1 MVKTRKRKHIALK
14 IFLAMAAVLLIGSAV
29 LVSYIRK
36 NFETEADLSLFE
48 RTLNDSTT
56 RLYYY
61 NEGFDRAYDEVDLV
75 EFSETLQGEKKI
87 RYYPLSEIPENLQ
100 NALVAIEDK
109 RFWKHEGVDVYRTA
123 AAAANYLLN
132 FDSRFGGSTI
142 TQQVVKNATGN
153 NEVSVSRKIQEMLYA
168 LDIERKL
175 SKEEILE
182 IYLNLIHL
190 SRNCYGVG
198 AASRVY
204 YSKEPNQLTL
214 AECAGL
220 AAITNSPTYYDPI
233 RNPEHNRERA
243 FLVLGEMYKQ
253 GYIEALDFL
262 EAVAHPAIL
271 NVCQEELEQR
281 VNSWYA
287 DMVVEDVIA
296 DLCEKYGYSQAVAS
310 DMVYNGGLRI
320 VTAMNPYVQGVLEGY
335 YADVSHFGK
344 QNGKR
349 AQSGMIVI
357 DPYSGDILGVVGCV
371 GEKVGNR
378 IQSYAT
384 DAKRPS
390 GSTIKPLSVYAPALE
405 RGLVTYASVYD
416 DVPVK
421 FVMNKKGTKLTGW
434 PQNANLVYNGLV
446 NVNYALKNSLNTVA
460 LRVLDDVGIE
470 NSFDFLKNTLGIE
483 SLIDYEKT
491 ASGRG
496 VSDKV
501 PAALALG
508 QMSYGVTLREM
519 TAAYTIFPNGGI
531 YSGSRSYLAVYDS
544 MGRELLSKESEQ
556 RRAISSA
563 NACIMTKML
572 ENVIKSG
579 TASPVHL
586 DERIAVAGKTGTTQD
601 SKDRW
606 FIAYTPYCLCG
617 VWYGYE
623 YPETISSQQRNTY
636 LRIWDDV
643 MTALHVD
650 YWMPQGGR
658 RRFPMDKDVI
668 AVTYCKDS
676 GLAMSP
682 ACYLDPR
689 GARVETGYFVRGTEP
704 RAFCHTHTVVDY
716 DVENG
721 GIACPYCDP
730 EQLQKVG
737 LLRWRRSFPVEVTVS
752 DAQYM
757 YRSLTNGAEYCT
769 DPTMPFFAKSLR
781 AGEYCGR
788 SVSKEP
794 FNRSCPI
801 HTVSGWLDKKKEEA
815 WEDTEEVLE

>member
-1 MVKTRKRKHIALK
+1 MQKTRKKKHIVLK
-14 IFLAMAAVLLIGSAV
+14 LFLIVLSLV
-29 LVSYIRK
+29 LVALLAGAAYILTH
-36 NFETEADLSLFE
+36 FETEADLSLFE
-48 RTLNDSTT
+48 RRLNDSTT

-61 NEGFDRAYDEVDLV
+61 NEGIDREYAEADLC
-75 EFSETLQGEKKI
+75 EFSESVKGEKKI
-87 RYYPLSEIPENLQ
+87 RYCPLSEMPENLK
-100 NALVAIEDK
+100 NALIAIEDK
-109 RFWKHEGVDVYRTA
+109 RFLKHRGVDLYRTA
-123 AAAANYLLN
+123 GAAANYLLH

-142 TQQVVKNATGN
+142 TQQVVKNATGQN
-153 NEVSVSRKIQEMLYA
+153 DVSISRKLQEMLYA
-168 LDIERKL
+168 IDVEKKM
-175 SKEEILE
+175 SKDEILE

-190 SRNCYGVG
+190 SHGCYGVG

-204 YSKEPNQLTL
+204 FSKEPSELTL
-214 AECAGL
+214 PECACL

-233 RNPEHNRERA
+233 RNPENNRERA
-243 FLVLGEMYKQ
+243 SLVLCEMYKQ
-253 GYIEALDFL
+253 GYIGALDYL
-262 EAVAHPAIL
+262 NAVAHPAML
-271 NVCQEELEQR
+271 NVSEAELETE

-296 DLCEKYGYSQAVAS
+296 DLCEAYGYSRATAS
-310 DMVYNGGLRI
+310 DMVYGGGLRI
-320 VTAMNPYVQGVLEGY
+320 VTAMNPYVQRLLESY
-335 YADVSHFGK
+335 YADVKHFGK

-357 DPYSGDILGVVGCV
+357 EPHSGDILGVVGSV
-371 GEKVGNR
+371 GEKSANR

-384 DAKRPS
+384 SAKRPS

-405 RGLVTYASVYD
+405 RGLATYASIYD

-421 FVMNKKGTKLTGW
+421 FVIGKKGKLTAW
-434 PQNANLVYNGLV
+434 PHNANLVYNGLV

-483 SLIDYEKT
+483 SLIEYERT
-491 ASGRG
+491 ESGKG
-496 VSDKV
+496 VTDKV

-519 TAAYTIFPNGGI
+519 TAAYTVFPNGGV
-531 YSGSRSYLAVYDS
+531 YSGSRSYIKVYDS

-556 RRAISSA
+556 RRAIGSA

-623 YPETISSQQRNTY
+623 YPETIASDQRNTY
-636 LRIWDDV
+636 LKIWDDV
-643 MTALHVD
+643 MTSLHVD
-650 YWMPQGGR
+650 YLMPQGGR
-658 RRFPMDKDVI
+658 RRFLMDKDVV

-676 GLAMSP
+676 GCLLSP

-689 GARVETGYFVRGTEP
+689 GARTETGYFVRGTEP
-704 RAFCHTHTVVDY
+704 HSYCHAHILVDY
-716 DVENG
+716 DAENG
-721 GIACPYCDP
+721 GVACEFCDP
-730 EQLQKVG
+730 GQIRRVG
-737 LLRWRRSFPVEVTVS
+737 LLNHRRSFPIEVTVT
-752 DAQYM
+752 DAQYI
-757 YRSLTNGAEYCT
+757 YRAMPRDVSPSA
-769 DPTMPFFAKSLR
+769 DPRKPYFAPLIR
-781 AGEYCGR
+781 AGDYCGR
-788 SVSKEP
+788 SVSEQP
-794 FNRSCPI
+794 FNHLCPL
-801 HTVSGWLDKKKEEA
+801 HGTGEWVLPNEE
-815 WEDTEEVLE
+815 EETEPYFE